1 MMERNCN
8 DLRGS
13 GAMKNLVC
21 PGCGQPEHFGPC
33 KSAPAEPQFTDRE
46 RLDWLECYVSEGFKE
61 HKVTTFERF
70 GGPEADLRPA
80 IDAAMRA
87 AGLKPEGALNPPIV
101 PAEPQFT
108 MAASISVEITKLP
121 VIHHVCDSSEENA
134 LFSVQKAAGLKPEGA
149 LNPPIVP
156 AEPQFT
162 DRERD
167 LFRSGMAHMLDNGK
181 LVVSDEIDA
190 AMRAAGLK
198 PEGV

>member
-1 MMERNCN
+1 MERNCN

-108 MAASISVEITKLP
+108 
-121 VIHHVCDSSEENA
+121 
-134 LFSVQKAAGLKPEGA
+134 
-149 LNPPIVP
+149 
-156 AEPQFT
+156 

-167 LFRSGMAHMLDNGK
+167 LFRSGMAHMLHNGK
-181 LVVSDEIDA
+181 LVVNDEIDA

-198 PEGV
+198 PEGA